1 MTYRITKTG
10 AMIRMAFVAA
20 VLIPTSG
27 CGVYRMLTMDKPPAS
42 EFGLGPRTS
51 ANGLYVAT
59 IETAAPLRKG
69 ALQKVQLLVLK
80 NSPVAGP
87 NAGQSPSEGATIVID
102 GGMPQHG
109 HGLPTAP
116 RVTRSLGGGRYQ
128 VEGLKFNM
136 GGWWELRFRITTD
149 AGTDSITFNLD
160 I

>member
-20 VLIPTSG
+20 VLIPTTG

-69 ALQKVQLLVLK
+69 VLQKVQILVQSA
-80 NSPVAGP
+80 NPNGTVTGP
-87 NAGQSPSEGATIVID
+87 HAAEGATIMID

-136 GGWWELRFRITTD
+136 GGWWELRFRITSE
-149 AGTDSITFNLD
+149 AGTDSVTFNVDL
-160 I
+160 